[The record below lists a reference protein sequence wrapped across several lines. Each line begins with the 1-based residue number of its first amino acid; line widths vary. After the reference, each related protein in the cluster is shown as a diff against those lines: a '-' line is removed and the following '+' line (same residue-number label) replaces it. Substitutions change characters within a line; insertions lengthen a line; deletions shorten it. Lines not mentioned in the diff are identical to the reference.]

1 MLDEDETRELNVG
14 DADTERRMRREI
26 ANSNERRRMQS
37 INAGFQSLRTLL
49 PHHEGEKLSKAAILQ
64 QTAEYIYQLE
74 QEKTRLL
81 SQNSQ
86 LKRLYSLSQQGLTSP
101 ASGNST
107 AMSSAGGN
115 ADDTTSPR
123 LKKKRTNTTTATVS
137 LENTSD
143 LLKTSSNEDNA
154 ASTVAELSLQLLNE
168 QRLRQRLEER
178 LKTLEQASNI
188 NTTTTTQVVT
198 TVAPPSA
205 AASAPA
211 VPVVAAAVASAT
223 PTVVVPQPTTNL
235 LPTQPLKMEVVEKQQ
250 QTSTV
255 TVQASATSRPPALSA
270 RPPPGTILLADKNG
284 MQVKVEAVHG
294 LPQVPVSM
302 SSEVPVA
309 LKVADELKSTPVIT
323 AVATQPGTAGAT
335 ATSRSFIVTT
345 GGTTTAASAVVPS
358 ASNSASTSR
367 QNLDSI
373 VEAIRHLEG
382 DHLFSED
389 SHKVV
394 KEEVVEYTATPTNL
408 SHHIS
413 VSKTLVPS
421 KFIGLKPLPVTSST
435 QVTLANTVVTGTNP
449 IPATLLPKQPHPPS
463 VVLQQHKK
471 DNSSNSII
479 IVKQC
484 QA

>member
-1 MLDEDETRELNVG
+1 MG
-14 DADTERRMRREI
+14 
-26 ANSNERRRMQS
+26 
-37 INAGFQSLRTLL
+37 
-49 PHHEGEKLSKAAILQ
+49 
-64 QTAEYIYQLE
+64 
-74 QEKTRLL
+74 
-81 SQNSQ
+81 
-86 LKRLYSLSQQGLTSP
+86 
-101 ASGNST
+101 
-107 AMSSAGGN
+107 
-115 ADDTTSPR
+115 
-123 LKKKRTNTTTATVS
+123 
-137 LENTSD
+137 
-143 LLKTSSNEDNA
+143 
-154 ASTVAELSLQLLNE
+154 
-168 QRLRQRLEER
+168 
-178 LKTLEQASNI
+178 
-188 NTTTTTQVVT
+188 
-198 TVAPPSA
+198 
-205 AASAPA
+205 
-211 VPVVAAAVASAT
+211 
-223 PTVVVPQPTTNL
+223 
-235 LPTQPLKMEVVEKQQ
+235 
-250 QTSTV
+250 STV

-309 LKVADELKSTPVIT
+309 LKADELKSTPVIT
-323 AVATQPGTAGAT
+323 AVATQPGTVS
-335 ATSRSFIVTT
+335 TSRSFIVTT
-345 GGTTTAASAVVPS
+345 GGTTTASAVPA

-394 KEEVVEYTATPTNL
+394 KEEVVEFTATPTNP

-449 IPATLLPKQPHPPS
+449 TPATLLPKQPHPPS

>member
-1 MLDEDETRELNVG
+1 
-14 DADTERRMRREI
+14 
-26 ANSNERRRMQS
+26 
-37 INAGFQSLRTLL
+37 
-49 PHHEGEKLSKAAILQ
+49 
-64 QTAEYIYQLE
+64 
-74 QEKTRLL
+74 
-81 SQNSQ
+81 
-86 LKRLYSLSQQGLTSP
+86 
-101 ASGNST
+101 
-107 AMSSAGGN
+107 
-115 ADDTTSPR
+115 
-123 LKKKRTNTTTATVS
+123 
-137 LENTSD
+137 
-143 LLKTSSNEDNA
+143 
-154 ASTVAELSLQLLNE
+154 
-168 QRLRQRLEER
+168 
-178 LKTLEQASNI
+178 
-188 NTTTTTQVVT
+188 
-198 TVAPPSA
+198 
-205 AASAPA
+205 
-211 VPVVAAAVASAT
+211 
-223 PTVVVPQPTTNL
+223 
-235 LPTQPLKMEVVEKQQ
+235 MEVVEKQQ
-250 QTSTV
+250 TSAV
-255 TVQASATSRPPALSA
+255 TVASVATSRPPALSA

-309 LKVADELKSTPVIT
+309 IKVADELKSTPVIT

-394 KEEVVEYTATPTNL
+394 KEEVVEFTATPTNL

-435 QVTLANTVVTGTNP
+435 VTLANTVVTGTNP

>member
-1 MLDEDETRELNVG
+1 
-14 DADTERRMRREI
+14 
-26 ANSNERRRMQS
+26 
-37 INAGFQSLRTLL
+37 
-49 PHHEGEKLSKAAILQ
+49 
-64 QTAEYIYQLE
+64 
-74 QEKTRLL
+74 
-81 SQNSQ
+81 
-86 LKRLYSLSQQGLTSP
+86 
-101 ASGNST
+101 
-107 AMSSAGGN
+107 
-115 ADDTTSPR
+115 
-123 LKKKRTNTTTATVS
+123 
-137 LENTSD
+137 
-143 LLKTSSNEDNA
+143 
-154 ASTVAELSLQLLNE
+154 
-168 QRLRQRLEER
+168 
-178 LKTLEQASNI
+178 
-188 NTTTTTQVVT
+188 
-198 TVAPPSA
+198 
-205 AASAPA
+205 
-211 VPVVAAAVASAT
+211 
-223 PTVVVPQPTTNL
+223 
-235 LPTQPLKMEVVEKQQ
+235 MEVVEKQQ
-250 QTSTV
+250 TSAV
-255 TVQASATSRPPALSA
+255 TVASVATSRPPALSA

-389 SHKVV
+389 SHEVV

-471 DNSSNSII
+471 DNSSNSIRRKKSGI
-479 IVKQC
+479 FFREIVHSV
-484 QA
+484 